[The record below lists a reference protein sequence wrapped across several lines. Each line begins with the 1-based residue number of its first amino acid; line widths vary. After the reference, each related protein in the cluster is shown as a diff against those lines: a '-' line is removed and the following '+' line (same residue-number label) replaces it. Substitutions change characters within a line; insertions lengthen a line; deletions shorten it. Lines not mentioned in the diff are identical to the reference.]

1 MLINR
6 RLSTVAI
13 NAAAV
18 ELFLGALGIAAAA
31 WYASN
36 ISITSGDVIALWP
49 SAGIALWLCWHHSMK
64 AAIPICAAY
73 ALVGMI
79 NWGEPRLAA
88 AVGNT
93 LGSLMGGWLL
103 RRYEAKFDQKPM
115 LVVAWL
121 IGVAGGVSAAISVL
135 FGATELSL
143 RLALDIKESAEVAV
157 RWFMSCFAGV
167 LIAAPPMFVW
177 SDVANR
183 KLPNFGST
191 ELMVATSS
199 CVAMLLAM
207 SVEAPFIRLEGLLLL
222 ICLPAIFWIAMR
234 DFGLESTVG
243 LSIIGA
249 CNLTF
254 STMVLSTSSKD
265 MLENQLF
272 VMSFMA
278 VALVLQ
284 AAMAQRSDLV
294 RKLRQQSA
302 QLEERVRKRT
312 HEAKQAQL
320 RAELADRSKSE
331 FLANTSHEVRTPL
344 NAILGMAEFLRDS
357 ELSEDQQNHVD
368 TILLSG
374 RHLLSLLNDVI
385 DLSKVEA
392 GKFEISAAPDRLD
405 RLTHQLTNLWQP
417 MAHEKGI
424 GLDINAEKDVPQ
436 YLLLDSLRLLQCLS
450 NLVSNA
456 VKFTS
461 VGRVAVQ
468 ISAIQQS
475 KNELTLSFAVSDT
488 GIGISDEEQSRLFQP
503 FQQVDASI
511 ARKYGGTGL
520 GLSITRKL
528 ANLMGGDVTIDS
540 EKNVGTTFT
549 LTIAARVASADQRQ
563 NSTSPKTQQVAELPL
578 GLKVLLVEDNH
589 VNRLVVKGHLKAYA
603 ISFVDA
609 ENGLEALEILSQQSF
624 DLVLLDIQ
632 MPVLDG
638 IETFK
643 QLRANPEKYASV
655 PIVALTANAMVEER
669 ERLLKLG
676 MQGYATKPIDRE
688 ALVQEMCRV
697 LAK

>member
-1 MLINR
+1 M
-6 RLSTVAI
+6 
-13 NAAAV
+13 
-18 ELFLGALGIAAAA
+18 
-31 WYASN
+31 
-36 ISITSGDVIALWP
+36 IALWP
-49 SAGIALWLCWHHSMK
+49 AAGIALWLCWRHSLK
-64 AAIPICAAY
+64 AVLPICCAY
-73 ALVGMI
+73 AVVAVI

-88 AVGNT
+88 AIGNT
-93 LGSLMGGWLL
+93 LGSFVGGWLL
-103 RRYEAKFDQKPM
+103 RRYESKFDQKPM
-115 LVVAWL
+115 LVVVWL
-121 IGVAGGVSAAISVL
+121 IGVAGSVSAVISVL

-143 RLALDIKESAEVAV
+143 RLALDMEEIAEVAL

-177 SDVANR
+177 SDFANR
-183 KLPNFGST
+183 RAPNFGSK
-191 ELMVATSS
+191 ELVVATSG

-207 SVEAPFIRLEGLLLL
+207 SVEVPFIRLEGLLLL

-234 DFGLESTVG
+234 DFGLESTLG

-254 STMVLSTSSKD
+254 STMVLSISSKD

-272 VMSFMA
+272 VMTFMA

-284 AAMAQRSDLV
+284 AAMAQRSALV
-294 RKLRQQSA
+294 WKLQQQSA
-302 QLEERVRKRT
+302 HLEERVRQRT
-312 HEAKQAQL
+312 HEAKQAQSQ
-320 RAELADRSKSE
+320 AEVADRSKSE

-344 NAILGMAEFLRDS
+344 NAILGMAEFLQDS
-357 ELSEDQQNHVD
+357 ELTEEQQVQVD

-392 GKFEISAAPDRLD
+392 GKFEISAAPDRLE

-424 GLDINAEKDVPQ
+424 GLEIEVEEDVPQ
-436 YLLLDSLRLLQCLS
+436 ELLLDSLRLLQCLS

-461 VGRVAVQ
+461 QGKVVVL
-468 ISAIQQS
+468 ISASQATGDS
-475 KNELTLSFAVSDT
+475 LVLSFAVSDT

-549 LTIAARVASADQRQ
+549 LTIAAQLASAAQREI
-563 NSTSPKTQQVAELPL
+563 SLATKPSQVVELPL
-578 GLKVLLVEDNH
+578 GLSVLLVEDNQ
-589 VNRLVVKGHLKAYA
+589 VNRLVVKGHLKAYD
-603 ISFVDA
+603 IDFEEA
-609 ENGLEALEILSQQSF
+609 ENGLEALEKLDRQSF
-624 DLVLLDIQ
+624 DLILLDIQ

-638 IETFK
+638 VETFK
-643 QLRANPEKYASV
+643 QMLANPEKYASV
-655 PIVALTANAMVEER
+655 PVVALTANAMVEER
-669 ERLLKLG
+669 ERLKKLG

-688 ALVQEMCRV
+688 ALVAEMCRV
-697 LAK
+697 LAN